1 MGKFRPS
8 IPLSQ
13 EELEKKGIW
22 DFNHLSQPYIMDTIL
37 QDKFGSIWMDVA
49 STYFNKN
56 QYQRYEFKE
65 EYATEKK
72 ILSKLKENE
81 ETPEGLMKAEK
92 LKKACL
98 TFYMRLFL
106 LFQSLCFK
114 AIKHTVWAS
123 IIMMYPFNS
132 RGKED

>member
-22 DFNHLSQPYIMDTIL
+22 DFNRLSQPYIMDTIL

-65 EYATEKK
+65 EYATDEGINGKTDTSEASRIVLVARIAANFLK
-72 ILSKLKENE
+72 SIADINALSLVTQVPVKARCLEFASTFILYLK
-81 ETPEGLMKAEK
+81 
-92 LKKACL
+92 
-98 TFYMRLFL
+98 
-106 LFQSLCFK
+106 
-114 AIKHTVWAS
+114 
-123 IIMMYPFNS
+123 
-132 RGKED
+132 

>member
-22 DFNHLSQPYIMDTIL
+22 DFNRLSQPYIMDTIL

-92 LKKACL
+92 LKKSM
-98 TFYMRLFL
+98 FYL
-106 LFQSLCFK
+106 LLE
-114 AIKHTVWAS
+114 IVL
-123 IIMMYPFNS
+123 IMDPEDL
-132 RGKED
+132 GKFYS